1 MKNNFWGSFL
11 GALTGTVVA
20 GIISSII
27 VIIGLAVIIDTALSS
42 AESSKEVEI
51 KDKTVL
57 KLTLDY
63 PVNDRTDDN
72 PFSNFDFGNMEPK
85 KTLGL
90 DEILACIHYARED
103 KHISGIYLRLT
114 YLPSGMA
121 ALEEIRNA
129 LIDFKTSGKF
139 VVCYSDYLTQ
149 KAYYLASVADQI
161 YLNPAG
167 FMEFKGLASELIF
180 FKKTL
185 EKLGLEPEVI
195 RPTGNKFKSAVEPF
209 INEKSSDANRLQLQV
224 ILSSLWQKIL
234 DDIHGTTRIS
244 HDSLNA
250 FASGYVISL
259 AEDALKHKLV
269 SALTYEDEF
278 IDSLKG
284 KAGVEL
290 SQDLNLVT
298 IEKYAG
304 KVERFINHKSKDKI
318 AVIYASGDIVDGK
331 GGSNEVGG
339 ETFVKAIR
347 DARDDE
353 KVKAI
358 VLRVNSPGGSAMASE
373 LMWRELELA
382 KKKKPLVVSMG
393 DYAASGGYYISCNAD
408 TIVANHTTITGS
420 IGVFSILFNTQKLF
434 NEHLGIT
441 TDTVKTHRYAD
452 FPNLTRPFTAE
463 EKNIMQR
470 QVDHVYTLFLK
481 RVADGRNMTI
491 AQVDSIAQ
499 GRVWTGADALRLGLV
514 DVLGG
519 LKDAIRIAAGMANL
533 DSYQIVAFPEDTNPF
548 TQFFKELGGTL
559 TRHVMKAGL
568 KDSYRYYE
576 HIHRATRLQGI
587 QTRMPFTMDIY

>member
-27 VIIGLAVIIDTALSS
+27 VIIGLTVIIGSALSS
-42 AESSKEVEI
+42 GQSSKEVEI

-63 PVNDRTDDN
+63 PVNDRTDNN
-72 PFSNFDFGNMEPK
+72 PFSSLDFGSMEPK
-85 KTLGL
+85 RTLGL
-90 DEILACIHYARED
+90 DELLTSIRYARED

-121 ALEEIRNA
+121 ALEEIRDA

-139 VVCYSDYLTQ
+139 IVCYSDYLTQ
-149 KAYYLASVADQI
+149 KAYYMASVADQI

-209 INEKSSDANRLQLQV
+209 INEKASDANRLQLQV
-224 ILSSLWQKIL
+224 ILSSLWQKML
-234 DDIHGTTRIS
+234 DDMQGTTQITL
-244 HDSLNA
+244 DSLNA
-250 FASGYVISL
+250 FASGYMISL

-278 IDSLKG
+278 VDLLKG

-290 SQDLNLVT
+290 TEDLNLVT
-298 IEKYAG
+298 IEKYAR
-304 KVERFINHKSKDKI
+304 KVEKFTNRKSKNKI

-331 GGSNEVGG
+331 GRSNEVGG

-408 TIVANHTTITGS
+408 TIVADHTTITGS

-434 NEHLGIT
+434 NQHLGIT

-452 FPNLTRPFTAE
+452 FPNMMRPFTAE

-470 QVDHVYTLFLK
+470 QVDHIYTLFLK
-481 RVADGRNMTI
+481 RVADGRNMSV
-491 AQVDSIAQ
+491 AQVDSMAQ

-519 LKDAIRIAAGMANL
+519 LEDAIRIAAGMASI
-533 DSYQIVAFPEDTNPF
+533 DSYQIAAYPEDTDPF
-548 TQFFKELGGTL
+548 SQFFNELGGTM
-559 TRHVMKAGL
+559 TRRVMEGGL
-568 KDSYRYYE
+568 QGSYRYYE
-576 HIHRATRLQGI
+576 HLNRATRLQGI
-587 QTRMPFTMDIY
+587 QTRIPFTLDIY

>member
-27 VIIGLAVIIDTALSS
+27 IIVGVAVIIGSALSTGK
-42 AESSKEVEI
+42 SSSDIEI
-51 KDKTVL
+51 KDNTVL

-63 PVNDRTDDN
+63 PVNDRTDNN
-72 PFSNFDFGNMEPK
+72 PFSSFDFGSMEPK

-90 DEILACIHYARED
+90 DEILTSIRYARED

-114 YLPSGMA
+114 TLPSGMA
-121 ALEEIRNA
+121 ALEEIRDA

-149 KAYYLASVADQI
+149 KAYYIASAADQI
-161 YLNPAG
+161 YLNSAG

-195 RPTGNKFKSAVEPF
+195 RPSGNKFKSAVEPF
-209 INEKSSDANRLQLQV
+209 INEKASDANRLQIQV
-224 ILSSLWQKIL
+224 ILSSLWQKML
-234 DDIHGTTRIS
+234 DDMHATTQIPR
-244 HDSLNA
+244 DSLNA
-250 FASGYVISL
+250 FASGYMISL
-259 AEDALKHKLV
+259 AEDALTHKLV

-278 IDSLKG
+278 VDLLKG
-284 KAGVEL
+284 KVGVKLTE
-290 SQDLNLVT
+290 DLNLVT
-298 IEKYAG
+298 IEKYAR
-304 KVERFINHKSKDKI
+304 KVEKFTNRKSKNKI

-434 NEHLGIT
+434 NDHLGIT

-470 QVDHVYTLFLK
+470 QVDHIYSLFLK

-491 AQVDSIAQ
+491 AHVDSIAQ

-519 LKDAIRIAAGMANL
+519 LEDAIRIAAGMANL
-533 DSYQIVAFPEDTNPF
+533 DSYQIAAYPEDRDPF
-548 TQFFKELGGTL
+548 TQFFNELGGTI
-559 TRHVMKAGL
+559 TRRVLEGEL
-568 KDSYRYYE
+568 RRSYRFYE
-576 HIHRATRLQGI
+576 HVNRATRLQGI

>member
-11 GALTGTVVA
+11 GALTGTVLA
-20 GIISSII
+20 GILSSII
-27 VIIGLAVIIDTALSS
+27 IIIGIAFIIGSAISS
-42 AESSKEVEI
+42 TKTSKEIEI

-63 PVNDRTDDN
+63 PVNDRADNN
-72 PFSNFDFGNMEPK
+72 PFSSLDFSSMEPK
-85 KTLGL
+85 RTLGL
-90 DEILACIHYARED
+90 DELLTSIRYAQED

-114 YLPSGMA
+114 TLPSGMA
-121 ALEEIRNA
+121 TLEEIRDA
-129 LIDFKTSGKF
+129 LIDFKSSGKF
-139 VVCYSDYLTQ
+139 VICYSDYLTQ

-195 RPTGNKFKSAVEPF
+195 RPSGNKFKSAVEPF
-209 INEKSSDANRLQLQV
+209 INEKASEANRLQLSV
-224 ILSSLWQKIL
+224 ILNSLWQKML
-234 DDIHGTTRIS
+234 DDIHNTTKITR
-244 HDSLNA
+244 DSLNT
-250 FASGYVISL
+250 FASGFMISL
-259 AEDALKHKLV
+259 AEDALKHKLIT
-269 SALTYEDEF
+269 ALTYEDEF
-278 IDSLKG
+278 IDLLKA

-290 SQDLNLVT
+290 SEDLNLVT
-298 IEKYAG
+298 MEKYAK
-304 KVERFINHKSKDKI
+304 KVEKFTNRRSKNKI

-331 GGSNEVGG
+331 GSSDEVGS

-347 DARDDE
+347 DAKDDE

-393 DYAASGGYYISCNAD
+393 NYAASGGYYISCNAD
-408 TIVANHTTITGS
+408 TIVADHTTITGS

-434 NEHLGIT
+434 NTHLGIT
-441 TDTVKTHRYAD
+441 SDTVKTHRYAD
-452 FPNLTRPFTAE
+452 FPNMMRPFTAE

-470 QVDHVYTLFLK
+470 QVDHIYSLFLK

-499 GRVWTGADALRLGLV
+499 GRVWTGADAHRLGLV

-519 LKDAIRIAAGMANL
+519 LEDAIRIAAGMAGI
-533 DSYQIVAFPEDTNPF
+533 DSYQLAAYPEKEDPF
-548 TQFFKELGGTL
+548 SQFFNELGGTM
-559 TRHVMKAGL
+559 TRRIMESGL
-568 KDSYRYYE
+568 QGSYRYYE
-576 HIHRATRLQGI
+576 HLNRATRLHGI
-587 QTRMPFTMDIY
+587 QTRIPFTLDIY